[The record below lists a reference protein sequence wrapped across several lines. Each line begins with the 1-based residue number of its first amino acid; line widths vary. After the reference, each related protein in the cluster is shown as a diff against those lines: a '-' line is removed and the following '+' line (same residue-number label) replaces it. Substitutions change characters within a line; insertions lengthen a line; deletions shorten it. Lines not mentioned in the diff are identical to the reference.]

1 MTEFQVIGRHFNN
14 KVEMNLVVKNFQE
27 LLRYM
32 NIFYPSVEIQ
42 SVSELSVSR

>member
-1 MTEFQVIGRHFNN
+1 MIEFQVIGVHYGN
-14 KVEMNLVVKNFQE
+14 KVDMNISVKNFQE

-32 NIFYPSVEIQ
+32 NIFYPSVEIE